1 VNLDKL
7 QQAKIYLLAFT
18 IQDLK
23 DICKQYRIKGFSNL
37 NKEDIINLI
46 LKSIPNNTF
55 HSFLKDLEQKSLNSI
70 ISIVPK
76 YFKKENPTKLESLQ
90 FDDKNKIIMLNFK
103 GFRWEI
109 YTNIQFLNLE
119 KKNEPLKFTLNCTCE
134 YAKDGGLCNHFWLGM
149 IWGFRKF
156 NINASRWDKC
166 NLPEIFNELVNK
178 LDFKSFYKDISKHEN
193 LGIYSVEEFLKTNL
207 MGKIEFNF
215 EDLED
220 LSVKEILNFI
230 SGSKIKILENEKV
243 KPVKKKLI
251 DLIKDQLDIEEFS
264 KIFFNF
270 KKNSRFLEA
279 KKIPVD
285 IVKVDWGPPLNCH
298 ARLRI
303 SKQEEEENLEI
314 IIENNQIRHS
324 NCHWVYHRQNFC
336 SHLIAL
342 FLNLSGKNLTK
353 TLEYLKRHSKE

>member
-1 VNLDKL
+1 MNLDKL
-7 QQAKIYLLAFT
+7 EQTKIYLLAFT

-46 LKSIPNNTF
+46 LKSIPNNIF
-55 HSFLKDLEQKSLNSI
+55 HSFLKDIEQKSLNSI
-70 ISIVPK
+70 ISLVPK

-90 FDDKNKIIMLNFK
+90 FDDKNNIIMLNFK
-103 GFRWEI
+103 GFKWEI

-119 KKNEPLKFTLNCTCE
+119 KNVEPLKFKFNCTCE
-134 YAKDGGLCNHFWLGM
+134 YAKEGGFCSHFWLGM

-156 NINASRWDKC
+156 SINTSRWGKS

-178 LDFKSFYKDISKHEN
+178 LDFKSVYKGISKHET
-193 LGIYSVEEFLKTNL
+193 LAIYSVEEFLKTNL

-220 LSVKEILNFI
+220 LSLKEILNFI
-230 SGSKIKILENEKV
+230 SGSKIKISENEKI

-251 DLIKDQLDIEEFS
+251 DLIKDQLDVEEFS
-264 KIFFNF
+264 KMFFNF
-270 KKNSRFLEA
+270 KKNYRILEA
-279 KKIPVD
+279 KKIPID
-285 IVKVDWGPPLNCH
+285 ILKVDWGPPLNCH

-303 SKQEEEENLEI
+303 SKQEEKENLDI
-314 IIENNQIRHS
+314 IIENNQIKHS
-324 NCHWVYHRQNFC
+324 NCHWGYHRLNFC

-342 FLNLSGKNLTK
+342 FLSLSNKNLLK
-353 TLEYLKRHSKE
+353 TYEYLKIYSKK